1 MHQTVTGQAL
11 KAVKW
16 YRLSAEQGDPD
27 AQNDLGMSYMEG
39 EGVPQDNTYAH
50 MWFNISASNE
60 SEKAAMNRGIVAK
73 KMTKDQIAQAQKLA
87 RECVKKN
94 YKDC

>member
-1 MHQTVTGQAL
+1 MVPVERGA
-11 KAVKW
+11 
-16 YRLSAEQGDPD
+16 RDPD

-87 RECVKKN
+87 RVREKELQGLLVKQA
-94 YKDC
+94 